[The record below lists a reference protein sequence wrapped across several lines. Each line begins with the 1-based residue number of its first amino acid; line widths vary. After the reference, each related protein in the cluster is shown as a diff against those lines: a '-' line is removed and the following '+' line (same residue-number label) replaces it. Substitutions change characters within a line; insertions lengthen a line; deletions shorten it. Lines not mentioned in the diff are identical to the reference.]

1 MLTKA
6 QIVFISLAV
15 VTILFGCNQKTKL
28 FYNQLGGLSSQ
39 DFLMND
45 STKFTTFNCTFISD
59 TLVSQPSYEV
69 AFEQLKL
76 IIDSVNQR
84 HPRAYANYINAIYL
98 AEFVYNNCAF
108 QFLGSLFQ
116 DSSKVA
122 IPNWSN
128 LTLKQMF
135 EVANTNKRAVWCG
148 DRTVYFAKMVKLFLN
163 LEVKTI
169 HVKGVHSY
177 PLVLIDGLYYLID
190 PYYPTI
196 IISTE
201 DGSIADYNW
210 LQKNTHQ
217 KNIAIKL
224 TPRMFGNS
232 RTLISSEL
240 VHYMTDETK
249 LKKPAICKLIFEFLN
264 KKKSYLIALR
274 RGKHTPLVNFN
285 CPVVPLT
292 NSSFPFTFNSNI
304 LVPVYS
310 KGSFCQQYGLY
321 YYKLNVN

>member
-1 MLTKA
+1 MLAKA
-6 QIVFISLAV
+6 QIIFISLAV
-15 VTILFGCNQKTKL
+15 ATILFGCNQKNKL

-39 DFLMND
+39 DFPMND
-45 STKFTTFNCTFISD
+45 STKLTTFNCSFISD

-69 AFEQLKL
+69 AFEQLKW

-98 AEFVYNNCAF
+98 AEFIYNNCAF

-122 IPNWSN
+122 KPNWSN

-135 EVANTNKRAVWCG
+135 EVANTNKTAVWCG
-148 DRTVYFAKMVKLFLN
+148 DRTVYFTKMVKLFLN
-163 LEVKTI
+163 LEVKTR

-177 PLVLIDGLYYLID
+177 PLVLIGGLYYLID

-196 IISTE
+196 VINTE
-201 DGSIADYNW
+201 DGSVADYDW
-210 LQKNTHQ
+210 LQKNMHQ

-224 TPRMFGNS
+224 TPKIFGNS

-274 RGKHTPLVNFN
+274 KGKYTPLVNFN
-285 CPVVPLT
+285 HPIVPVK
-292 NSSFPFTFNSNI
+292 NSSFPFVFNGNI
-304 LVPVYS
+304 MVPVYS
-310 KGSFCQQYGLY
+310 KESFCQQYGLY
-321 YYKLNVN
+321 NTKLNRN